1 MAATLPPRGTYAYPD
16 VLQHGMWVLGATN
29 EHRARILCLIFL
41 SSYLVVDGGSA
52 HRCYIR
58 YLPSL
63 TDLGTVKDYDW
74 AGLGYAQL
82 LIGMRRA
89 CRVKR
94 DSSIPSCQGIWR
106 VIEAIL
112 LLLNL
117 LHIYFIHSTLFDL
130 SLSRSSGHT
139 STFQDSSRNVLEL
152 GPSLL

>member
-1 MAATLPPRGTYAYPD
+1 M
-16 VLQHGMWVLGATN
+16 
-29 EHRARILCLIFL
+29 
-41 SSYLVVDGGSA
+41 
-52 HRCYIR
+52 
-58 YLPSL
+58 
-63 TDLGTVKDYDW
+63 KDYDW

-106 VIEAIL
+106 VIEVSL

-117 LHIYFIHSTLFDL
+117 LYIYFIRSILFDP
-130 SLSRSSGHT
+130 SLSYSSVLT
-139 STFQDSSRNVLEL
+139 STFRDSGHHVLEL